1 MRYLDF
7 LVANGRFLA
16 FGFLMTFA
24 SSFGQTFYVSL
35 FGAGIRAE
43 FALGN
48 AAFGAMFSGATVA
61 SAILLVW
68 LGRLIDRVDLR
79 LYAGCAAAALVLAMA
94 LIGVASALWTDRK
107 RTRLNSSH

>member
-7 LVANGRFLA
+7 LIANGRFLA

-43 FALGN
+43 FALDN
-48 AAFGAMFSGATVA
+48 ATFGAMFSGATVA

-79 LYAGCAAAALVLAMA
+79 LYAGCAAAALVLA
-94 LIGVASALWTDRK
+94 LSFVVVSPVLC
-107 RTRLNSSH
+107 SF